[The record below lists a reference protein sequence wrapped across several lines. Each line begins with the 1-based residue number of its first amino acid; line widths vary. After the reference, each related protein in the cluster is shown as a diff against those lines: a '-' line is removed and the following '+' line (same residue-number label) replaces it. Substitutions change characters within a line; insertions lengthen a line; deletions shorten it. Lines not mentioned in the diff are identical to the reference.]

1 MIEANM
7 AWPPKALA
15 KVVERTRES
24 QVWWEGDPTKLE
36 EFYGAGG
43 IGRTRPGVAGKL
55 REFFWGKQIDPA
67 SQPSK
72 KLHAPIAADIAKLS
86 ASELF
91 SEPLTIIDPT
101 GDKALQDRVDLIFNT
116 PIFHGDLFTAGESCS
131 ALMGSYQRV
140 VWDEEVADNAWIDF
154 VDVDKAIPEYKW
166 GRLTAVTFWSE
177 LSGSDERDV
186 WRHLERYEKGKVVH
200 SLYQG
205 TPTNLGTALDLG
217 AHEGTKGLV
226 KGLTAFDDEVGGYVD
241 LGVEELAARYVPNV
255 LPDPEWRNDLTLRNL
270 GRPDIRHD
278 LVPIFHSLDR
288 IYSSLDRDFRVAQ
301 AKVFASESVLTSMG
315 PGRGLSLSEDQE
327 VFTRVGNKFG
337 KEGEMESLFEFHQP
351 AIRVLEHDQ
360 GAELLLRR
368 VLSATGYSPVSFGMS
383 DEVAQTATEA
393 TGKKELTVKTTKG
406 KARYWGAALGPLATI
421 CMQIDAAKFPGKG
434 VAPVEELELDW
445 PKFARESDEA
455 KSRTV
460 QGWATADAAS
470 THTKVS
476 YLHEDWDEERIEE
489 EVKKID
495 EKNQVPSPFG
505 SLPPDQNPD
514 PNIPPEPPERPVDE
528 VKPAEE

>member
-7 AWPPKALA
+7 AWPPKELA

-24 QVWWEGDPTKLE
+24 QVWWEGDPAKLE

-55 REFFWGKQIDPA
+55 REFFWGKQIDPT

-101 GDKALQDRVDLIFNT
+101 GNKALQDRVDLIFNT

-140 VWDEEVADNAWIDF
+140 VWDDTVADNAWIDF
-154 VDVDKAIPEYKW
+154 VDADKAIPEYRW
-166 GRLTAVTFWSE
+166 NRLVAVTFWSE
-177 LSGSDERDV
+177 LAGSDDRDV
-186 WRHLERYEKGKVVH
+186 WRHLQRYEKGMIVH
-200 SLYQG
+200 SLFKG

-217 AHEGTKGLV
+217 AHPDTAGLV
-226 KGLTAFDDEVGGYVD
+226 KGLTAFDDAAGGYVD
-241 LGVEELAARYVPNV
+241 LEVDELAARYVPNV
-255 LPDPEWRNDLTLRNL
+255 LPDPEWRNDPTLRNL

-360 GAELLLRR
+360 GAEILLRR

-393 TGKKELTVKTTKG
+393 QGKKELTVKTTKG
-406 KARYWGAALGPLATI
+406 KARYWGAALGPLASI
-421 CMQIDAAKFPGKG
+421 CMQIDAAKFSGKG
-434 VAPVEELELDW
+434 VSPAEELSIDW
-445 PKFARESDEA
+445 PQFARESDEA
-455 KSRTV
+455 KSRTI
-460 QGWATADAAS
+460 QGWSISGAAS
-470 THTKVS
+470 TYTKVA
-476 YLHEDWDEERIEE
+476 YLHEDWDDERVQE
-489 EVKKID
+489 EVDKIR
-495 EKNQVPSPFG
+495 EEAGAPVPEPDFG
-505 SLPPDQNPD
+505 GGDNPPL
-514 PNIPPEPPERPVDE
+514 PPEPPTE
-528 VKPAEE
+528 